1 MNPVI
6 PRHSDPLDSMP
17 DMLDSANRG
26 FDQRT
31 GFRLGY
37 AQDGCPRLQYP
48 PYVPAVPGYRMPIG
62 PWEREE
68 MRVAI
73 HAWHERWF
81 QGLESR
87 QSAFQ

>member
-1 MNPVI
+1 VNSLL
-6 PRHSDPLDSMP
+6 PRHSDPLDGVIGV
-17 DMLDSANRG
+17 LESANRS

-48 PYVPAVPGYRMPIG
+48 PYVPAVPGYQKPNG
-62 PWEREE
+62 PSEREE